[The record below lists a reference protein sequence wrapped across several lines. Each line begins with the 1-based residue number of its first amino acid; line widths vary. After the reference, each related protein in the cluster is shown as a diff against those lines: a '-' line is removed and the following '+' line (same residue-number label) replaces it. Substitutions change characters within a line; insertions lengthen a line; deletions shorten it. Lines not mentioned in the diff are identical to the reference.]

1 MNTVGDEDHSR
12 VARQLRES
20 RNGATVIA
28 VGSRNDRHRSFG
40 ISDRAM
46 DCPRG
51 TEGFERG

>member
-1 MNTVGDEDHSR
+1 MDSVGDEDHRGVTGQSG
-12 VARQLRES
+12 ES